1 MATMLDQDRSRGA
14 LLGLA
19 VGDALGTLLEFLSPG
34 SFEPLTDRVGGGPFR
49 LAAGPGVSGI
59 PAHWLGRLAMR
70 EAIVELADALYA
82 QAATAV
88 AAGSPSSRQSLSVGA
103 D

>member
-1 MATMLDQDRSRGA
+1 MLDQDRSRGA
-14 LLGLA
+14 LLVLA
-19 VGDALGTLLEFLSPG
+19 VGDALGTLLEFQSPG
-34 SFEPLTDRVGGGPFR
+34 SFEPLTDRVGGGALR
-49 LAAGPGVSGI
+49 LAVGQGVSGI
-59 PAHWLGRLAMR
+59 PAHWLGRLAMC
-70 EAIVELADALYA
+70 EAVVEQADAVYA